1 MKMLNEFHINELF
14 EVMSNPQL
22 NKKNFTFSEQA
33 EYPYFTRTE
42 NNNGILGYVECFDEA
57 HKIKG
62 NSLAVGMI
70 SMKFHYMQHDFYAG
84 QFTKTLIP
92 KFQGFNEKLA
102 LYFIA
107 ILNKY
112 SEYYQS
118 YLVRDFND
126 KVSETV
132 VSLPVIESSESNHK
146 YTVDDIDWQN
156 MQDYI
161 AKLEQCRLTEL
172 DTYLKVTGLNDY
184 TLTTEDKKLLSLSRK
199 SAADQDSIMDADRQD
214 GQVIFKKFSIDS
226 LFEKTKLSHK
236 RPFDKNKD
244 TSNHKTA
251 EFDLPLINAK
261 IGDNGIMFY
270 GRKTDFDYVDKSI
283 DIIQN
288 GIIATGKVYVQP
300 QDTGVLWDGYLIK
313 AKFDVDE
320 RCRRLFYLATC
331 IQKAIQPL
339 FNRENKATWE
349 RVKVCQIEV
358 PVDSDGQIAF
368 EYMENYVKAIE
379 KVVIADVVKYK
390 DQQINAARQLIN
402 K

>member
-1 MKMLNEFHINELF
+1 
-14 EVMSNPQL
+14 
-22 NKKNFTFSEQA
+22 
-33 EYPYFTRTE
+33 
-42 NNNGILGYVECFDEA
+42 
-57 HKIKG
+57 
-62 NSLAVGMI
+62 MI